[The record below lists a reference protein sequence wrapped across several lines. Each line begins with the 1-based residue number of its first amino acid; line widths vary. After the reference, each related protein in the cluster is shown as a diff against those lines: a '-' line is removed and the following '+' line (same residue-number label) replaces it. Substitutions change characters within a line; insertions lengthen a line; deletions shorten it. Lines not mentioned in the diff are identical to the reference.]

1 MQTLLSTAYLPPI
14 EYMALLANQDTILL
28 EKEETYP
35 KQTYRNRCRIMSA
48 NGTLNLSIPINKP
61 LGNSTKTKEATIN
74 NNELW
79 YKNHWKAIESAYSS
93 SPFFLYYKDDFQDF
107 FTGNYDSLILFNTE
121 LTNKLLDVIGIKCE
135 LKFAE
140 SFVKPN
146 SFPNDF
152 RFSITPKNNSKHS
165 QYEKYT
171 QVFADKFPFVPNLS
185 IFDLL
190 FNKGPETHDYLLT
203 ISNSNQDRQF

>member
-61 LGNSTKTKEATIN
+61 LGNITKTKEATIN

-93 SPFFLYYKDDFQDF
+93 SPFFLYYKDDFQGF

-171 QVFADKFPFVPNLS
+171 QVFADKFHFVPNLS
-185 IFDLL
+185 ILDLL